1 MRSDSAGPPARFWF
15 GNEGITAVTA
25 DANTTIEDRFLEVVA
40 AEVERINDL
49 DDTPTVTVDD
59 AIIDDLELDSLGV
72 LELVLRLQSV
82 FSVALSEEEVVA
94 ATTVGDLLKLVN
106 PVRPC

>member
-1 MRSDSAGPPARFWF
+1 M
-15 GNEGITAVTA
+15 TA

>member
-1 MRSDSAGPPARFWF
+1 M
-15 GNEGITAVTA
+15 TA

-49 DDTPTVTVDD
+49 DDTPTVTVGD

-94 ATTVGDLLKLVN
+94 ATTVGDLLKLVH